1 MTKYKR
7 QADGYF
13 HTRVWD
19 GTYDDK
25 GRKHYKELRSNKSS
39 KDLENKVQLH
49 KEAINQGKYVVK
61 SDVLFRDYALQWL
74 HTYKANASYNTRRM
88 YQNIIDKHLDVI
100 VTPVSMLSRSCLVTV
115 ADASKG
121 MRTRQQIVL
130 TLKQIC
136 KCALRDKLISQATFD
151 DIFTD
156 TIKVKYKS
164 PEKRALYDYEKD
176 AIKKARFDDTEK
188 VFVTIL
194 YYCGLRR
201 GEAIA
206 LTRKDIDFKTNSL
219 TVNKAVYFDDNTPV
233 IKDTKNGVHR
243 IVPIPNE
250 AILTLKRYSD
260 NLATENLFHMS
271 DGRLMTKSSFTKMWR
286 RIINKLNKV
295 AKQPIEDLTPHIF
308 RHNYCATLC
317 GQIPTISINRIAELL
332 GDSKQMVIEVYNHDI
347 APKEKV
353 FDVINN
359 VF

>member
-19 GTYDDK
+19 GTYDAN

-49 KEAINQGKYVVK
+49 KEAINQGKYVIK
-61 SDVLFRDYALQWL
+61 SDMMFSDYAIQWL
-74 HTYKANASYNTRRM
+74 NTYKADASFNTKRM
-88 YQNIIDKHLDVI
+88 YENIITKHLACVAL
-100 VTPVSMLSRSCLVTV
+100 PVSLLSRSCLVAVMDT
-115 ADASKG
+115 SKG
-121 MRTRQQIVL
+121 TRTRQQIAL

-136 KCALRDKLISQATFD
+136 KCAVWDKLLSQATFD

-188 VFVTIL
+188 AFITVL

-206 LTRKDIDFKTNSL
+206 LTLKDIDFTNNTLSI
-219 TVNKAVYFDDNTPV
+219 NKAVYFDVNTPV
-233 IKDTKNGVHR
+233 LKDTKNGVHR

-250 AILTLKRYSD
+250 AILTLKQYCD
-260 NLATENLFHMS
+260 KHVVNYLFHMS
-271 DGRLMTKSSFTKMWR
+271 DGSVITKSSLDKMWR
-286 RIINKLNKV
+286 RIINKINDV
-295 AKQPIEDLTPHIF
+295 ASQATTDLTPHIF

-317 GQIPTISINRIAELL
+317 GQIPAISINRIAELL
-332 GDSKQMVIEVYNHDI
+332 GDSKQMVIDVYNHDI
-347 APKEKV
+347 ASKEKV
-353 FDVINN
+353 YGVINN
-359 VF
+359 AF